1 MKMVNTIKNA
11 LRKKNAD
18 ELKIIYTL
26 KIYEMNDESGH
37 YFYGRILELDGC
49 QSTGDT
55 LNELYANLN
64 EAMEG
69 YIEVKLNNNLP
80 IPVPSA
86 IGNYSGKFVVR
97 LPKSLHQR
105 LVIEADKEGVSL
117 NQLALYK
124 LAL

>member
-1 MKMVNTIKNA
+1 MEAKDYMK
-11 LRKKNAD
+11 LP
-18 ELKIIYTL
+18 YTRL
-26 KIYEMNDESGH
+26 VQEIQDESGH

-55 LNELYANLN
+55 LEELYENLN

-69 YIEVKLNNNLP
+69 YLETKLEYGL
-80 IPVPSA
+80 PVPTPEKV
-86 IGNYSGKFVVR
+86 GDYSGKFVVR

-105 LVIEADKEGVSL
+105 LAIEAKNEGVSL

>member
-1 MKMVNTIKNA
+1 MEIKDYMK
-11 LRKKNAD
+11 LP
-18 ELKIIYTL
+18 YTRL
-26 KIYEMNDESGH
+26 VQEMNDESGH
-37 YFYGRILELDGC
+37 YFYGKILELDGC

-55 LNELYANLN
+55 LEELYQSLN

-69 YIEVKLNNNLP
+69 YLEVRKENDMP
-80 IPVPSA
+80 IPVPETA
-86 IGNYSGKFVVR
+86 DKYSGRFVVR

-105 LVIEADKEGVSL
+105 LAIEAEKEGVSL

>member
-1 MKMVNTIKNA
+1 MEIKDYMK
-11 LRKKNAD
+11 LP
-18 ELKIIYTL
+18 YTRL
-26 KIYEMNDESGH
+26 VQEINDESGH

-55 LNELYANLN
+55 LEGLYQSLN

-69 YIEVKLNNNLP
+69 YFEVKQENNLP
-80 IPVPSA
+80 IPIPETA
-86 IGNYSGKFVVR
+86 DKYSGKFVVR

-105 LVIEADKEGVSL
+105 LAIEAEKEGVSL

>member
-1 MKMVNTIKNA
+1 MEIKDYMK
-11 LRKKNAD
+11 LP
-18 ELKIIYTL
+18 YTRL
-26 KIYEMNDESGH
+26 VQEMNDESGH

-55 LNELYANLN
+55 LEELYQSLN

-69 YIEVKLNNNLP
+69 YLEVRLENNMP
-80 IPVPSA
+80 IPIPENA
-86 IGNYSGKFVVR
+86 DKYSGKFVVR
-97 LPKSLHQR
+97 LPRSLHQR
-105 LVIEADKEGVSL
+105 LAIEAEKEGVSL